1 MFAGGLSQSLRRMS
15 FVEGKMTPVMQVT
28 DVRVAENSIECMMS
42 ETVSWMRAPTLAR
55 CTTSSLLRLG
65 MHPGVRRCP
74 WGQQVLRRIAAE
86 AER

>member
-1 MFAGGLSQSLRRMS
+1 MS

-42 ETVSWMRAPTLAR
+42 ETVSWMRAPTLA
-55 CTTSSLLRLG
+55 LLRLG

>member
-1 MFAGGLSQSLRRMS
+1 M
-15 FVEGKMTPVMQVT
+15 
-28 DVRVAENSIECMMS
+28 DVRVTENSIECMMS
-42 ETVSWMRAPTLAR
+42 ETVSWMRAPTLA
-55 CTTSSLLRLG
+55 LLRLG